1 MSRRVLTM
9 SSNRC
14 TFKLSITVDDESFPV
29 PTDGNIT
36 QELQEILNDL
46 LYDVDGLESFNITQL
61 NGRRR

>member
-1 MSRRVLTM
+1 M
-9 SSNRC
+9 
-14 TFKLSITVDDESFPV
+14 DDESFPV

>member
-1 MSRRVLTM
+1 MSN
-9 SSNRC
+9 SRC
-14 TFKLSITVDDESFPV
+14 TYKLSITVDNNSFPV

-36 QELQEILNDL
+36 QELQDILNDL